1 MNQFRGSWR
10 WQLLVSAV
18 IVGGVAAS
26 GNCALAQSK
35 IVPDGT
41 LGNESS
47 VVVRNFRGLSVEAI
61 DGGAQRGQNL
71 FHSFQEFNVSEG
83 RGAYFYS
90 PDAGIVNILAR
101 VTGGNPSEILGVLGT
116 FGNSQ
121 PNLFL
126 INPNGI
132 IFGRNARL
140 NVGGSFF
147 ASTANSVVFDNGY
160 QFSATNPQ
168 APPLLTI
175 NVPLGLQF
183 GANPGRIVN
192 QSVVGLAVQ
201 PGRTLALVGG
211 EVALEGGIL
220 FTSDGRIE
228 LGSVAGNS
236 QVNLTPNSTGYTL
249 GYEGVENFQDIRLTQ
264 GAIVLTNT
272 NVGGGSIQVQGR
284 NVTLTDGSVIST
296 ATSGA
301 GKGGNLII
309 NASDS
314 VQVIGTSADGLPSS
328 LFARANSTAT
338 GEAGD
343 IKITTPTLLVQDGA
357 FVTTST
363 RGRKLAYHY

>member
-18 IVGGVAAS
+18 IVGG
-26 GNCALAQSK
+26 
-35 IVPDGT
+35 
-41 LGNESS
+41 
-47 VVVRNFRGLSVEAI
+47 NFRGLSVEAI

-90 PDAGIVNILAR
+90 PDEGIANILAR

-160 QFSATNPQ
+160 QFNATNPQ
-168 APPLLTI
+168 APPLLTV

-183 GANPGRIVN
+183 GANPGSIVN
-192 QSVVGLAVQ
+192 QSIVGLAVQ
-201 PGRTLALVGG
+201 PGRTLGLVGG

-220 FTSDGRIE
+220 FTSDGQIE
-228 LGSVAGNS
+228 LG
-236 QVNLTPNSTGYTL
+236 
-249 GYEGVENFQDIRLTQ
+249 
-264 GAIVLTNT
+264 
-272 NVGGGSIQVQGR
+272 
-284 NVTLTDGSVIST
+284 
-296 ATSGA
+296 
-301 GKGGNLII
+301 
-309 NASDS
+309 
-314 VQVIGTSADGLPSS
+314 
-328 LFARANSTAT
+328 
-338 GEAGD
+338 
-343 IKITTPTLLVQDGA
+343 
-357 FVTTST
+357 
-363 RGRKLAYHY
+363 

>member
-140 NVGGSFF
+140 NIGGSFL

-168 APPLLTI
+168 ALPLLTV

-183 GANPGRIVN
+183 GANPGSIVN
-192 QSVVGLAVQ
+192 QSRPNGDGLKAQ

-211 EVALEGGIL
+211 EVAIQGGIL
-220 FTSDGRIE
+220 SAPNGRVE
-228 LGSVAGNS
+228 LGSVAGNT
-236 QVNLTPNSTGYTL
+236 QVSLTPTNSGYAL
-249 GYEGVENFQDIRLTQ
+249 GYEGVEDFQDIRLLQ
-264 GAIVLTNT
+264 NALVAAGGEEGGA
-272 NVGGGSIQVQGR
+272 IQVQSR
-284 NVTLTDGSVIST
+284 NVTLTGGSGLYLDEAGVGEGLSVN
-296 ATSGA
+296 ATE
-301 GKGGNLII
+301 
-309 NASDS
+309 S
-314 VQVIGTSADGLPSS
+314 VQVIGRSADGLFRSTVVATS
-328 LFARANSTAT
+328 ASTA
-338 GEAGD
+338 A
-343 IKITTPTLLVQDGA
+343 V
-357 FVTTST
+357 
-363 RGRKLAYHY
+363 